1 MRTLGAR
8 FARVIK
14 VQLYLPTE
22 GVRLVRIPGALIVLA
37 LSATGRQTLRG
48 VKPEAKVICSQGRFG
63 FWPPAWRLP
72 GRGILPAPKSLYN
85 VVGNGRRNEKA
96 GRLTPASRL
105 WP

>member
-8 FARVIK
+8 FARVIG

-22 GVRLVRIPGALIVLA
+22 GARLVRLPGALIVLA
-37 LSATGRQTLRG
+37 LGATRLHTLRL
-48 VKPEAKVICSQGRFG
+48 R
-63 FWPPAWRLP
+63 
-72 GRGILPAPKSLYN
+72 PAPQFVYN
-85 VVGNGRRNEKA
+85 VAGNGRRNEKA